1 MTDNKKV
8 ALIKRIIEQDTKYTK
23 LENKPGLKAYEKL
36 DSEILLTI
44 DWHLTIYKSCK

>member
-8 ALIKRIIEQDTKYTK
+8 ALIKGIIEQDTKYTNI
-23 LENKPGLKAYEKL
+23 ENKLDSKTAENL

-44 DWHLTIYKSCK
+44 DSHLTIYKSYK